1 MNGSNFT
8 VAVYSNTDKTE
19 FGFVVLEPAQ
29 DGNLEQA
36 VVEDSGLQYETHE
49 DALFVG
55 KGSVKMHEYQ
65 VWKAEQEK
73 TPEYQEWIAGKALH
87 GHDGG

>member
-19 FGFVVLEPAQ
+19 FGFLVLEPAQ
-29 DGNLEQA
+29 GESLEQA
-36 VVEDSGLQYETHE
+36 VVEDSGLQYETRE

-55 KGSVKMHEYQ
+55 KGSVKMHEYR
-65 VWKAEQEK
+65 VWNAEQEK
-73 TPEYQEWIAGKALH
+73 NPEYQEWIAGKALH